1 MNSNKKFNIALVV
14 IILIA
19 MILIGNYYFKIFTE
33 AIQTYSERDA
43 KMLQT
48 YNYEIIDKLQK
59 CDSIDEW
66 QSIIDSYK
74 EIIIHVEDSNGNHIA
89 KTSDKEWSLIDVKI
103 QNAFKYGEDA
113 YLIRSS
119 VYFIRNYLT
128 DSGYLYR
135 IIITVLLSAIS
146 IFIIICIAI
155 YAIMLRP
162 VYQIYDNIERYENGE
177 KLKKTRRK
185 SEIAKLQNRFIEMT
199 ENIST
204 QQQNQKRIIASISHD
219 IKTPLTSIMGYAE
232 LLKKDLPEERKER
245 YLNTV
250 YQKAL
255 DIKDLI
261 DDFDE
266 YLSFDMDSGVK
277 TEKMTFDT
285 MMLKLTDLYEEELER
300 FGVKFIYH
308 HQENNDVVGV
318 DIQKMKRVIGNII
331 GNSLKHFGDNEK
343 IIEVTTQREET
354 YEKIIISDSGTGVDD
369 EKLNIIFEPLY
380 TSDEGRKVAGLG
392 LAICREIVEGHGGS
406 IWAEKS
412 KYGGLAVVIR
422 LNKIV

>member
-1 MNSNKKFNIALVV
+1 MNYNRKFSVVLLV
-14 IILIA
+14 ILLIA
-19 MILIGNYYFKIFTE
+19 MIFLGIYYFNVFTNV
-33 AIQTYSERDA
+33 IQAYSERDA
-43 KMLQT
+43 KILQT
-48 YNYEIIDKLQK
+48 YNYEIIDKLQE
-59 CDSIDEW
+59 CDDFDEW
-66 QSIIDSYK
+66 QSIVDSYE
-74 EIIIHVEDSNGNHIA
+74 EIIIHVEDSNGNIVA
-89 KTSDKEWSLIDVKI
+89 KTSDREWSLIDVKT
-103 QNAFKYGEDA
+103 QNAFKYGEEA

-119 VYFIRNYLT
+119 VYFVSNYFT

-135 IIITVLLSAIS
+135 IIFTVLISFVS
-146 IFIIICIAI
+146 IFVIICVVI
-155 YAIMLRP
+155 YAVMIKP
-162 VYQIYDNIERYENGE
+162 VYQIYDNMERYEKG
-177 KLKKTRRK
+177 KQLKKTRRK

-199 ENIST
+199 ENIYT

-232 LLKKDLPEERKER
+232 LLRKDLPEERRER

-266 YLSFDMDSGVK
+266 YLSFDMDSAIK
-277 TEKMTFDT
+277 AEKMTFDT
-285 MMLKLTDLYEEELER
+285 LMLKMTDAYEDELER

-308 HQENNDVVGV
+308 HQENNDIVCV
-318 DIQKMKRVIGNII
+318 DAKKMRRVIGNII
-331 GNSLKHFGDNEK
+331 SNSLKHFGDNER
-343 IIEVTTQREET
+343 IIEVTTEREET
-354 YEKIIISDSGTGVDD
+354 SEKIIISDSGKGVDD

-392 LAICREIVEGHGGS
+392 LAICHEIIAGHGGS

-422 LNKIV
+422 LDKVM